1 MTRNWQR
8 LEEELK
14 REKLFSSRW
23 PWRSTME
30 SGWLPKG
37 QVLVKGNGGN
47 FGCSVECII
56 SFFPF
61 SGVSRP
67 QSRTWSLCQPGRS
80 SPPIGKTKCWSRFFQ
95 SWKENQGTCVGP
107 WWILPHLSPSMWEG
121 SCAEWTWKDTCQPQ
135 ATTRLS
141 WRFVLR
147 VNISLILAG
156 VGFLTMLVFEIQMKN
171 SSKWKP
177 LGEASKKI
185 KNRGGLGGSEGP
197 NMVNRFFPKIH
208 KMIYM
213 LWNMK

>member
-8 LEEELK
+8 LEEGLK

-37 QVLVKGNGGN
+37 QVLVKGSGGN

-56 SFFPF
+56 SFFPI

-67 QSRTWSLCQPGRS
+67 QSRTWSLYQPGRS

-141 WRFVLR
+141 WRFVLKGEYFSHFSR
-147 VNISLILAG
+147 SWVFNKAG
-156 VGFLTMLVFEIQMKN
+156 FWDPNEKFIKMKTIWDTN
-171 SSKWKP
+171 FIVEFFVSW
-177 LGEASKKI
+177 
-185 KNRGGLGGSEGP
+185 EGI
-197 NMVNRFFPKIH
+197 FS
-208 KMIYM
+208 Y
-213 LWNMK
+213 